1 MLSSYYFL
9 YSTGLVLGSLY
20 IFIWRYTFMYLRLAA
35 MSASSWSMAAERSC
49 CYPKYIGKPTEVA
62 IAAVQFVVAHRHY
75 GIFGE
80 SVRSDHRATFL
91 HLMLL
96 FAVINKLL

>member
-1 MLSSYYFL
+1 MRYMLSSYYFL

-20 IFIWRYTFMYLRLAA
+20 IFI
-35 MSASSWSMAAERSC
+35 C

-91 HLMLL
+91 HLMFF